1 VRFGLKVISKS
12 GSPDFTDYDGAAVD
26 GALTMSFLNT
36 ISQFGQPPI
45 LDPFHVSAL
54 SWLNPFSLL
63 DNGSEDR
70 LVLQK

>member
-1 VRFGLKVISKS
+1 MPLIRPVLERC
-12 GSPDFTDYDGAAVD
+12 GSSDFTDNDRAAVD
-26 GALTMSFLNT
+26 GAPTLSFLTQYPN
-36 ISQFGQPPI
+36 SSPPPV
-45 LDPFHVSAL
+45 LDPLHVSAL